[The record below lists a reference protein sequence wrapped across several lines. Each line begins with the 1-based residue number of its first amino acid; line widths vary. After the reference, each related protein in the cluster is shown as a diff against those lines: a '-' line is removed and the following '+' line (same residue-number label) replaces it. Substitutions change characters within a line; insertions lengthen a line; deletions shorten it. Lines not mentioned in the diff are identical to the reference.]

1 MNWREKSS
9 PVFSNPHQRRSS
21 RRNHLPFHPFT
32 PSLLHPFTPSLNPV
46 PRYAPEPPYTHGTAP
61 KCGILLINLGTPD
74 APTAP
79 AVRKYLREFLSDPR
93 VVEIPR
99 PVWWLILNLFILPFR
114 PGQSAR
120 RYAQVWTSDGS
131 PLRAHTERQARMLRG
146 YLGERIK
153 APLVVEYAMRYGK
166 PSVPAAI
173 DNMKQ
178 QGCDRILV
186 LPLYPQY
193 ASSTTA
199 TALDAVGA
207 AFARMRNQ
215 PALRSVRNFHD
226 HPGYIA
232 ALAQNINDYWMKSG
246 RPDKLV
252 MSFHGVPR
260 YTLDK
265 GDPYHCECH
274 ATGRLIADALK
285 LTPDKYTIAFQSR
298 FGRAEWLQ
306 PYTAEVL
313 LELGRQK
320 TPRVDVVCPGF
331 VSDCLETLEEIAIE
345 GKTIFL
351 TAGGK
356 DYHFIPCLNERDD
369 WIHALADIVA
379 ANLAGWVGNEASAE
393 QLARSRERALAL
405 GAKI

>member
-1 MNWREKSS
+1 M
-9 PVFSNPHQRRSS
+9 
-21 RRNHLPFHPFT
+21 
-32 PSLLHPFTPSLNPV
+32 
-46 PRYAPEPPYTHGTAP
+46 PRFLPEPPYTHGSAP
-61 KCGILLINLGTPD
+61 KTGVLLINLGTPE

-79 AVRKYLREFLSDPR
+79 AVRHYLREFLSDPR

-99 PVWWLILNLFILPFR
+99 PLWWLILNLVILPFR
-114 PGQSAR
+114 PKQSAQ
-120 RYAQVWTSDGS
+120 RYAQVWSSDGS
-131 PLRAHTERQARMLRG
+131 PLKAHSERQARMLRG

-153 APLVVEYAMRYGK
+153 APLVVDYAMRYGQ
-166 PSVPAAI
+166 PAVPDAL
-173 DNMKQ
+173 NSMKQ

-193 ASSTTA
+193 AASTTA

-207 AFARMRNQ
+207 TFARMRNQ
-215 PALRSVRNFHD
+215 PALRSVRSFHD

-232 ALAQNINDYWMKSG
+232 ALAQSINDYWFKHG

-260 YTLDK
+260 YTLDR

-274 ATGRLIADALK
+274 ATGRLVAAALK
-285 LTPDKYTIAFQSR
+285 LKPDQYTITFQSR

-306 PYTAEVL
+306 PYTADVL
-313 LELGRQK
+313 KELGKKKLARI
-320 TPRVDVVCPGF
+320 DVVCPGF
-331 VSDCLETLEEIAIE
+331 VSDCLETLEEIAID

-369 WIHALADIVA
+369 WIHALADIA
-379 ANLAGWVGNEASAE
+379 AKNLLGWIVSEPSAAE
-393 QLARSRERALAL
+393 LQGSRERAMAL
-405 GAKI
+405 GAKT